1 MKNNNNNNN
10 KIELMIFRVVIVE
23 KAFYPIIKINIVH
36 NRFLSIELSRQVS
49 ILKVNRP
56 VLMKQIRLFSIDDQM
71 KILILVLQ
79 LRRKH
84 KIHSIVLV

>member
-1 MKNNNNNNN
+1 MKNNYNNN